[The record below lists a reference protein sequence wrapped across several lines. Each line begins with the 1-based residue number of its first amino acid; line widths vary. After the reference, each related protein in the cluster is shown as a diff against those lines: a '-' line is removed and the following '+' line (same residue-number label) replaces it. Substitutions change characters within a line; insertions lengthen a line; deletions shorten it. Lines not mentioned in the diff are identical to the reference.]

1 MSVKITFRME
11 TENLP
16 KDIEKDDEYWIV
28 ECRTKAKDALLGWAS
43 VKKKADC
50 DQGIID
56 YIKVEEEHSRRGI
69 ATKLVE
75 DIRTKW
81 PNVMVSDGFTEEGRA
96 FVNSLPPEIVLRLL

>member
-43 VKKKADC
+43 VKKKAD
-50 DQGIID
+50 
-56 YIKVEEEHSRRGI
+56 
-69 ATKLVE
+69 
-75 DIRTKW
+75 
-81 PNVMVSDGFTEEGRA
+81 
-96 FVNSLPPEIVLRLL
+96 